1 MRQSIIVRIDSEDPA
16 RFWQGVG
23 DILIPA
29 DDVEPL
35 EAIYLGAGELI
46 SVPDFQQL
54 INGTAERIEFTLSGV
69 SAETIAM
76 AVEDAASVRGA
87 SLHVGIVTF
96 DEAWQVIEVAWEAEF
111 RCDTL
116 TVSSQGSQ
124 TGRVRSITLSVGSD
138 DTGRSRAPIAFF
150 TDADQKRRSA
160 TDNIFSH
167 VAGMVAGKSR
177 RFGPK

>member
-1 MRQSIIVRIDSEDPA
+1 MRQSIIVRIDSEVPA
-16 RFWQGVG
+16 RLWQGVG

-29 DDVEPL
+29 DDVEPE
-35 EAIYLGAGELI
+35 EAIYLGGGELI

-54 INGTAERIEFTLSGV
+54 INGTAERIEFTISGV
-69 SAETIAM
+69 SAQAIAM
-76 AVEDAASVRGA
+76 AVEEASSVKGAA
-87 SLHVGIVTF
+87 LHIGIATF
-96 DEAWQVIEVAWEAEF
+96 DEAWQLTDVSWEVEL
-111 RCDTL
+111 RCDSL
-116 TVSSQGSQ
+116 TVSSQASQ
-124 TGRVRSITLSVGSD
+124 TGRQRAITLSVGSD

-167 VAGMVAGKSR
+167 VAGMVLGKSR